1 MLFLLGRTSEEVFVV
16 SSFHFYFIFISFS
29 FQFFDFHFIR
39 AMLLLLG
46 TTFEEVFVV
55 SSFHFWSSFV
65 HVLYLSMFFI
75 SFTFRHHPSSFH
87 GLSPGFCT
95 HFILSAQH
103 LAEWF
108 TTLSTTLRFW
118 VDVYP
123 QAFFTLRSFTDIFNS
138 WYGKLFM
145 QRAIMIL

>member
-87 GLSPGFCT
+87 VFST

-103 LAEWF
+103 IAKWF
-108 TTLSTTLRFW
+108 ATLSATLRFW

-123 QAFFTLRSFTDIFNS
+123 LAFFTLRSFTGIFDS

-145 QRAIMIL
+145 QRAIMILL

>member
-16 SSFHFYFIFISFS
+16 SSFHFCFIFISFS

-87 GLSPGFCT
+87 GLLPGFFHPFYT
-95 HFILSAQH
+95 FSTAHRKVIRDTFSNTTVLSGRLPAGVFYLTLLHRHF
-103 LAEWF
+103 WF
-108 TTLSTTLRFW
+108 
-118 VDVYP
+118 
-123 QAFFTLRSFTDIFNS
+123 
-138 WYGKLFM
+138 
-145 QRAIMIL
+145 MIR